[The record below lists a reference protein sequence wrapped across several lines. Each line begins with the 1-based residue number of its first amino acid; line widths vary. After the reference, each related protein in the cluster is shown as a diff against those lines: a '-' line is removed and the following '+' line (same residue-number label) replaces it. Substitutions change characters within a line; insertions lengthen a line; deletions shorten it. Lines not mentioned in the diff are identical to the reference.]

1 MAIIKIKRGLKSQL
15 PVSGLNA
22 GEPLVCT
29 DTGEAYMSTGADSKV
44 TLVPDIA
51 SLATITIA
59 DSDLIPMQDVSETTG
74 QLVKKT
80 TFAAFKTALN
90 IPAGSTDEKV
100 AAYSGAT
107 AGYLTDILAVGAGM
121 SKTNGANIITITI
134 TEVDGGAFV

>member
-59 DSDLIPMQDVSETTG
+59 DSDLIPMQG
-74 QLVKKT
+74 L
-80 TFAAFKTALN
+80 L
-90 IPAGSTDEKV
+90 
-100 AAYSGAT
+100 
-107 AGYLTDILAVGAGM
+107 
-121 SKTNGANIITITI
+121 
-134 TEVDGGAFV
+134 